1 MGKMIEFVRPDGQK
15 APGYLALPGTND
27 HAPAVVVVHEL
38 WGLNPQIQGV
48 ADKLAQDGFR
58 ALVPDLYRGKIAKD
72 RDEGRQLM
80 AGLDLA
86 DAASQDLRG
95 AVQHLKSRSSA
106 KVAVLG
112 FCMGGS
118 LAIIAGVNIPE
129 LDAGVCF
136 YGIPP
141 ERAADPSKIRVP
153 MQFHFATQDHW
164 CNSDLVGKL
173 KSSLARGSVPHEL
186 HIYEAQH
193 AFMNEAR
200 PEVHAPDAARE
211 AWGRAIAFL
220 GANIASAIPV
230 E

>member
-15 APGYLALPGTND
+15 APGYLALPGTSD
-27 HAPAVVVVHEL
+27 HAPGVVVVHEL
-38 WGLNPQIQGV
+38 WGLNPQIKGV

-58 ALVPDLYRGKIAKD
+58 ALVPDLYRGKLAKD
-72 RDEGRQLM
+72 KEAGRQLM
-80 AGLDLA
+80 SGLDFA
-86 DAASQDLRG
+86 DVASQDLRG

-112 FCMGGS
+112 FCMGGA
-118 LAIIAGVNIPE
+118 LTIISGVKVPE

-153 MQFHFATQDHW
+153 MQFHFATQDEW
-164 CNSDLVGKL
+164 CNADLVGKL
-173 KSSLARGSVPHEL
+173 KGALAQGGVPHEL
-186 HIYEAQH
+186 YIYEAKH
-193 AFMNEAR
+193 AFMNDAR

-211 AWGRAIAFL
+211 AWDRAVKFL
-220 GANIASAIPV
+220 KANIASAISV